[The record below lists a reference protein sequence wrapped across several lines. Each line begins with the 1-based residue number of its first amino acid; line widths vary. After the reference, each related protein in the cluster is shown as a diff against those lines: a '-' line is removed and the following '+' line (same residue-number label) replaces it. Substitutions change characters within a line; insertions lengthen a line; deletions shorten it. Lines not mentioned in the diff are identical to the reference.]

1 VARIAFAVP
10 RRLLL
15 TSVLVIASA
24 GSFAL
29 RGSLFDVQMVFVFG
43 ILGFL
48 MIRFGFPTV
57 PLLIGFILTPLLEE
71 NLRTVLLLASTYDEN
86 IMFVFTRPAFNVLI
100 FLIAIIIALITL
112 RKIKNR
118 RVPPSPTNK

>member
-1 VARIAFAVP
+1 
-10 RRLLL
+10 
-15 TSVLVIASA
+15 
-24 GSFAL
+24 
-29 RGSLFDVQMVFVFG
+29 
-43 ILGFL
+43 

-86 IMFVFTRPAFNVLI
+86 LLFVFTRPAFNVLI

-118 RVPPSPTNK
+118 RVPPSPINK